1 MLSEAKR
8 ALLTRFSRD
17 GADCETL
24 LVIQP
29 FDGVRC
35 AEGTVLVVAP
45 GSIGVASS
53 IIARALLVAR
63 PETQSLQ
70 AAHLEALLYIGV
82 IMRTVNISWSILGYE
97 TPILVSEDC
106 FN

>member
-8 ALLTRFSRD
+8 ALLARFSRD

-29 FDGVRC
+29 FDRVHC
-35 AEGTVLVVAP
+35 AGGTVLVVAP
-45 GSIGVASS
+45 GSIGLQ
-53 IIARALLVAR
+53 ARSLQAALLVAR
-63 PETQSLQ
+63 LETQSLQ

-82 IMRTVNISWSILGYE
+82 IMRTVNISWSILG
-97 TPILVSEDC
+97 
-106 FN
+106 

>member
-1 MLSEAKR
+1 
-8 ALLTRFSRD
+8 
-17 GADCETL
+17 
-24 LVIQP
+24 
-29 FDGVRC
+29 
-35 AEGTVLVVAP
+35 
-45 GSIGVASS
+45 
-53 IIARALLVAR
+53 VAR
-63 PETQSLQ
+63 LETQSLQ